1 MAEKIEQRTVSVRI
15 DDKEVTNSLRAISK
29 ATSELYQEVSKW
41 IIWLIC
47 DRAEIKELNKKDL

>member
-1 MAEKIEQRTVSVRI
+1 MAEKIEQPSVSVRI
-15 DDKEVTNSLRAISK
+15 DDKEVTDSLKAISRAISN
-29 ATSELYQEVSKW
+29 LYQEVSKW